1 MVVVLMVAEKPSLA
15 RSLADILSGKQSRR
29 RRSMCSA
36 CDVYEFEGELP
47 LQGGGGYKMVPARFK
62 MTSVCGHVMSLDF
75 LPAYNNWEKTNPV
88 CTYAPEIASTL
99 YGMYIHVHVYVNIFR
114 YNFSRLRR

>member
-29 RRSMCSA
+29 RKSMCSA
-36 CDVYEFEGELP
+36 CDVYEFEGDLP
-47 LQGGGGYKMVPARFK
+47 VQGWGGSCKMIPAKFK

-75 LPAYNNWEKTNPV
+75 LPTYNNWEKTNPV
-88 CTYAPEIASTL
+88 YAPDETHR
-99 YGMYIHVHVYVNIFR
+99 G
-114 YNFSRLRR
+114 FSVDQLKGKQL

>member
-15 RSLADILSGKQSRR
+15 RSLADILSNKQSRR
-29 RRSMCSA
+29 RKSLSNA
-36 CDVYEFEGELP
+36 CDVYEFDGQLP
-47 LQGGGGYKMVPARFK
+47 LSDGKGRYARMIPAHFK

-88 CTYAPEIASTL
+88 C
-99 YGMYIHVHVYVNIFR
+99 
-114 YNFSRLRR
+114 